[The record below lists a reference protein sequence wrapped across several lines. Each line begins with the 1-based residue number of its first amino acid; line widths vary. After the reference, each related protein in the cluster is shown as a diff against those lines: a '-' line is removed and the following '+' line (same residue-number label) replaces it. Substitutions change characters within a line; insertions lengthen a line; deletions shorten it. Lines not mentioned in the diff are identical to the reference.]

1 MPVNKLADKQEW
13 FEITLNPT
21 DENSGNLV
29 IKWDMNQAEIP
40 LKPSKLDTVIKI
52 SDKLK
57 EIQRIESDS
66 NKKG

>member
-1 MPVNKLADKQEW
+1 MADKQEW